1 MKISKGF
8 VFASLAAV
16 CWAISIVLARYLL
29 SSGESALNLAFW
41 TSVLATPF
49 WGFLLYQNRKEARG
63 LSRAGLFVLLGM
75 GLNGLLITI
84 IEPYAIQYSTAT
96 SYSFL
101 IRMIVPF
108 TILFAFLFIGEKIT
122 RKKALLIALTLAGA
136 YLLTTKGQLISF
148 SLGDTLTILEAM
160 LIAFGNNVLGKLS
173 TKSMSANVASSAS
186 FMTSTLPLAALVPL
200 QGSLAIPHIPLLV
213 VVLTISY
220 IAISVFRF
228 RAYREASASY
238 VTMVFSFTP
247 VCVAVLTTLFLNETM
262 TSVQIVGGVL
272 MVLAGIAAEKLQ
284 I

>member
-1 MKISKGF
+1 MKVSKGF
-8 VFASLAAV
+8 VFSSLAAI
-16 CWAISIVLARYLL
+16 CWAISIVLARYIL

-41 TSVLATPF
+41 TSILATPF
-49 WGFLLYQNRKEARG
+49 WGFLLYQNRKEAKK
-63 LSRAGLFVLLGM
+63 LSRAGIMVLLGM
-75 GLNGLLITI
+75 GFNGLLITI

-122 RKKALLIALTLAGA
+122 RKKVVLIVLTLLGA
-136 YLLTTKGQLISF
+136 YLLTTKGQLTSF
-148 SLGDTLTILEAM
+148 SLGDTLTIIEAM

-186 FMTSTLPLAALVPL
+186 FMTSTLPLAALVPI
-200 QGSLAIPHIPLLV
+200 QGSLAIPSLPLLV
-213 VVLTISY
+213 AILTASY

-247 VCVAVLTTLFLNETM
+247 VCVALLTALFLKESM
-262 TSVQIVGGVL
+262 TPVQIVGGAC
-272 MVLAGIAAEKLQ
+272 MVLAGVAAEKLR